1 MDNYIAEGTRIEK
14 TLSGTV
20 SAGDVD
26 VVGTGLLGVA
36 LEDGVSGDTIVYAI
50 EGVFKIPK
58 VSAAVIAAGE
68 QVLWDVSADS
78 GNGEA
83 DDDAATP
90 ATGDFLAGYA
100 MEAAGNGDT
109 TVLVRINKTAPS
121 VT

>member
-1 MDNYIAEGTRIEK
+1 MDNYIAEGSRLEV

-36 LEDGVSGDTIVYAI
+36 LEDGVSGDTIAYAI
-50 EGVFKIPK
+50 EGVFKVPK
-58 VSAAVIAAGE
+58 VTAAVIAAGE

-78 GNGEA
+78 GNGQA

-90 ATGDFLAGYA
+90 ATGDFLCGYA
-100 MEAAGNGDT
+100 IEAAGNGDT